1 MGRIRHGVPVAALLF
16 SAFGSA
22 ACGGGS
28 SSAAPPPP
36 SPDFSIAFSPNA
48 TTFTAVSVTSA
59 VNVSVT
65 PLNGFAGDVQVTL
78 GALPAGVTSNPA
90 SPFSVAAGAS
100 TAVIFGAAANAATGN
115 FTISAQGTNGTQTHS
130 ASLALAIQSGVAST
144 IPRTS
149 FARTDSNATAD
160 NPFGEPHHRHIAYDL
175 TNKHIFIANR
185 AMNRIDVF
193 STTGQSGVAQISV
206 AGASSADLS
215 ADGTTVWIGTSL
227 EQIVAI
233 DTATLRVKSKY
244 PLTGFTPLPGTIFD
258 RPVEVLSLSNGK
270 CLVRLRQPVSPEA
283 LL

>member
-1 MGRIRHGVPVAALLF
+1 
-16 SAFGSA
+16 
-22 ACGGGS
+22 
-28 SSAAPPPP
+28 
-36 SPDFSIAFSPNA
+36 
-48 TTFTAVSVTSA
+48 
-59 VNVSVT
+59 
-65 PLNGFAGDVQVTL
+65 
-78 GALPAGVTSNPA
+78 
-90 SPFSVAAGAS
+90 
-100 TAVIFGAAANAATGN
+100 
-115 FTISAQGTNGTQTHS
+115 ISAQGTNGTQTHS

-193 STTGQSGVAQISV
+193 STTGQGGVAQISV

-233 DTATLRVKSKY
+233 DTATLRVKRKY
-244 PLTGFTPLPGTIFD
+244 TLTGLTPVPGTIFD

-283 LL
+283 LLALWDPVADSLTDLTSTAPPLFQQVAGVLARSGDHMKVLAAANDSSGELAVYDAGGNVVAGPLTLGSVALSALVANADSSRCAAFPASRALTHLI